1 MTFGDILERM
11 AAIHKAK
18 NSDYGN
24 SYELSARLLG
34 RPVVEGLLHRMSDK
48 LARAC
53 KLAQG
58 QAAQV
63 QDEALTDTLLDLA
76 NYAVLAILAL
86 EAPQG
91 DGCKCGGILRGAG
104 PGAQRE
110 YGG

>member
-1 MTFGDILERM
+1 MTTFDAILERM
-11 AAIHKAK
+11 AAIHQAK
-18 NSDYGN
+18 NADYGN

-63 QDEALTDTLLDLA
+63 QDEAMADTLLDLA
-76 NYAVLAILAL
+76 NYSVLAILAL
-86 EAPQG
+86 EAP
-91 DGCKCGGILRGAG
+91 GGMKWPA
-104 PGAQRE
+104 
-110 YGG
+110 